1 MQGHAILKSYPTI
14 LSGKAPVETDE
25 PSGSVSEALAEESSD
40 DDDENNSPPRA
51 NEEVIRKR
59 KLEFASE
66 SADAGKDG
74 PSDAPNA
81 PTVTSGPS
89 PTPDLSAR
97 EETEVIDAI
106 PLAYKHPPPAKKPRV
121 STRWNIY
128 NKVPVINVECDR

>member
-1 MQGHAILKSYPTI
+1 MKSYPTI

-25 PSGSVSEALAEESSD
+25 PSGSVSEALVEESSD
-40 DDDENNSPPRA
+40 DDDENNSSPRA

-59 KLEFASE
+59 KLEFAGE
-66 SADAGKDG
+66 SVDAGKDG

-81 PTVTSGPS
+81 PTITSGPS
-89 PTPDLSAR
+89 PTPESFVLEDM
-97 EETEVIDAI
+97 EVIDVA
-106 PLAYKHPPPAKKPRV
+106 PLAYKPPPPAKKPRV